1 MYTKKINSR
10 LIDISSPP
18 LNLIGMKKLLPFSLG
33 IAIAIIVIIIIS
45 GSALLYNHTPD
56 LSSFKL
62 PYIKQNKPK
71 SLACLSPLYM
81 MNAWYHIEGLY
92 KFSDTLDLTNKRGKQ
107 KFVGR
112 SEFYED
118 PTEGNKNKFSNRGL
132 MIVVDTINEISMV
145 KRPIWANY
153 LFLRSFDD
161 NRKLRQDDTLIMEV
175 KGFPIY
181 IANSDPDK
189 SATIRQQDG
198 SAIMVAQSLDINNKW
213 RNIEYW
219 SGSWCGNSY
228 GTTVIPPEHYLF
240 ARGVKCSGEKRTKC
254 RLKLMNGNDSLFS
267 NEFYMNINETQFTFP
282 EEEE

>member
-1 MYTKKINSR
+1 MKTFFQYP
-10 LIDISSPP
+10 LI
-18 LNLIGMKKLLPFSLG
+18 
-33 IAIAIIVIIIIS
+33 IAIVISVIIIVS
-45 GSALLYNHTPD
+45 GTTCILGTSDPLP
-56 LSSFKL
+56 FKL

-71 SLACLSPLYM
+71 TLACLSPLYM
-81 MNAWYHIEGLY
+81 MNAWYDIEGLF
-92 KFSDTLDLTNKRGKQ
+92 KFDDTLDLTNQ
-107 KFVGR
+107 NENHVGR

-118 PTEGNKNKFSNRGL
+118 PKKGKENSFSNRGL
-132 MIVVDTINEISMV
+132 KIVVDTINEISMV

-153 LFLRSFDD
+153 LFHRSFDE

-181 IANSDPDK
+181 IVNTDSNK
-189 SATIRQQDG
+189 SATIEQQDG
-198 SAIMVAQSLDINNKW
+198 SAMIVAQSLDKKNRW

-254 RLKLMNGNDSLFS
+254 RLKLMNGSDSLFS
-267 NEFYMNINETQFTFP
+267 NVFFMNINDTQFNLP
-282 EEEE
+282 EDE